1 MNYVIIGNS
10 AAAVG
15 CVEGI
20 RSVTPKG
27 KITLISKEH
36 HHTYS
41 RPLISYYLCGKTD
54 CERIKYRP
62 DSFYADN
69 GCELL
74 YGEATGIS
82 TNEVTLAD
90 GKKIPY
96 DKLLVA
102 TGSRAF
108 VPPFSGLDTVPEKF
122 TFMSMDDAL
131 ELEKVLGKDKDVL
144 IVGGGLIGLKCA
156 EGIYGRVKKITVADM
171 APRVLSSILDDDS
184 AAPVQKMLTEKGI
197 ALRLG
202 CAIKGFEGNI
212 AKTDGEDIPFDILVL
227 AVGVRP
233 NTELVKDAGG
243 KVGRG
248 ILTDHHQRASLK
260 NVWAAGDCTESDDIT
275 CCQSRILALLPN
287 AYRQGETAG
296 IDMAGGE
303 ASFDCAMPM
312 NSMGLLGMHIMTAG
326 SPNGECYVDRSN
338 GLKKLYYC
346 DDHLNG
352 FILID
357 DVGKAGIYTALIRD
371 RKPLSS
377 IDFDLVCKQPSLL
390 CFSKKYRDEK
400 LAGKSEN

>member
-15 CVEGI
+15 CIEGI
-20 RSVTPKG
+20 RSVTSEG
-27 KITLISKEH
+27 KITVLSKEH

-41 RPLISYYLCGKTD
+41 RPLISYYLYGKTD
-54 CERIKYRP
+54 LQRMKYRP

-69 GCELL
+69 GCELV
-74 YGEATGIS
+74 YGEVTGID
-82 TNEVTLAD
+82 EKAVTLSD

-108 VPPFSGLDTVPEKF
+108 VPPFTGLDTVPEKY
-122 TFMSMDDAL
+122 TFMSLDDAL
-131 ELEKVLGKDKDVL
+131 ELEKVLDKDKTVL

-156 EGIYGRVKKITVADM
+156 EGIYGRVKKITIADM

-184 AAPVQKMLTEKGI
+184 AAPVQEMLTEKGI

-202 CAIKGFEGNI
+202 CSIKGFEGKV
-212 AKTDGEDIPFDILVL
+212 AKTDGDDISFDILVL

-233 NTELVKDAGG
+233 NTEPVKDAGG

-248 ILTDHHQRASLK
+248 ILTDHKQRTSLE

-275 CCQSRILALLPN
+275 CNQSRILALLPN

-296 IDMAGGE
+296 IDMAGGDI
-303 ASFDCAMPM
+303 SFDCAMPM
-312 NSMGLLGMHIMTAG
+312 NAMGLLGMHIMTAG
-326 SPNGECYVDRSN
+326 STTGDCFIDRSN
-338 GLKKLYYC
+338 GLKKLWYG
-346 DDHLNG
+346 DDRLNG

-357 DVGKAGIYTALIRD
+357 DVEKAGIYTALIRE

-377 IDFDLVCKQPSLL
+377 IDFDLICKQPSLL

-400 LAGKSEN
+400 LAGKAR

>member
-15 CVEGI
+15 CIEGI
-20 RSVTPKG
+20 RSVSSKG
-27 KITLISKEH
+27 KITVISKEH
-36 HHTYS
+36 FHTYS

-54 CERIKYRP
+54 GERIKYRP

-69 GCELL
+69 GCELV
-74 YGEATGIS
+74 YGEVTAI
-82 TNEVTLAD
+82 NEKAVTLSD
-90 GKKIPY
+90 GKKVPY

-122 TFMSMDDAL
+122 TFMSFDDAL
-131 ELEKVLGKDKDVL
+131 NLEKVLDKDKSVL

-184 AAPVQKMLTEKGI
+184 AAPVQEMLTEKGI

-202 CAIKGFEGNI
+202 CAIKGFEGNV
-212 AKTDGEDIPFDILVL
+212 AKTDGDDIPFDILVL

-243 KVGRG
+243 NVGRG
-248 ILTDHHQRASLK
+248 ILTDHKQRTSLP

-312 NSMGLLGMHIMTAG
+312 NAMGLLGMHIMTAG
-326 SPNGECYVDRSN
+326 SPVGECYIDRSN

-352 FILID
+352 FILVDDID
-357 DVGKAGIYTALIRD
+357 KAGIYTALIRE

-390 CFSKKYRDEK
+390 CFSKKYRDET
-400 LAGKSEN
+400 LAGKAK